1 MQLGLPETI
10 AYACEA
16 ILAGTASEEG
26 IAARLSS
33 TFGTRH
39 AWMDSVARQAVLA
52 FANRWDDTQALEL
65 DALVASAVFPVWKR
79 NAPPEIKRIIRR
91 APGQK
96 PPPPRLAHIGLPNL
110 PTLRDLADWLYL
122 EDNTLAWLATR
133 WRLDTNDGASR
144 LHHYTYRTCEKRD
157 GRHRLIER
165 PKALLRVA
173 QRKVLHDLLDRVPP
187 HDSAHGFRRGR
198 NIVSFAMPHVDKPLV
213 IRLDLA
219 DFFTSIT
226 EARVHA
232 LFRALGYPVAVAR
245 TLTALTTNRVPGPVL
260 RAAVLEGKF
269 DKADQPKFR
278 GRHLPQGAPT
288 SPALANLCAFRLDT
302 RLAALA
308 SSLEA
313 DYTRYADD
321 LAFSGCARLQRV
333 AARLPI
339 WVAAIA
345 LEEGFAVQPRKTRV
359 MPRGIRQRLAG
370 VVVNRHPNL
379 ARDRFDTLKATLT
392 NCVRQGPESQNRA
405 ACADFRASLAGH
417 VAHAAMLNPSRGA
430 KLKAI
435 FDLIIWNRNEV
446 GRGDSS

>member
-1 MQLGLPETI
+1 MQLGWRETV

-16 ILAGTASEEG
+16 MLAGTASEDG

-33 TFGTRH
+33 TFGTH
-39 AWMDSVARQAVLA
+39 HTWMDRVARQAVLT
-52 FANRWDDTQALEL
+52 FANQWDETAAIEL
-65 DALVASAVFPVWKR
+65 DALVASAVLPVWKR
-79 NAPPEIKRIIRR
+79 DAPPEVRRIIRR
-91 APGQK
+91 APIQK
-96 PPPPRLAHIGLPNL
+96 PPPPRLAHLGLPNL
-110 PTLRDLADWLYL
+110 ATLRDLADWLYL

-133 WRLDTNDGASR
+133 WRLDANDGASR

-173 QRKVLHDLLDRVPP
+173 QRKVLHELLDRVPP
-187 HDSAHGFRRGR
+187 HESAHGFRRR
-198 NIVSFAMPHVDKPLV
+198 RSIVSFATPHVDQALV

-219 DFFTSIT
+219 DFFTCVT
-226 EARVHA
+226 EARVHG
-232 LFRALGYPVAVAR
+232 LFRTLGYPVGVAR
-245 TLTALTTNRVPGPVL
+245 SLTALTTNRVPGRVL
-260 RAAVLEGKF
+260 RAAVTEGKF
-269 DKADQPKFR
+269 DPADQQKFR
-278 GRHLPQGAPT
+278 ARHLPQGAPT

-308 SSLEA
+308 SSLDA
-313 DYTRYADD
+313 NYTRYADD
-321 LAFSGCARLQRV
+321 LAFSGGVRLQRV
-333 AARLPI
+333 AERLPI

-392 NCVRQGPESQNRA
+392 NCVRQGPESQNRE
-405 ACADFRASLAGH
+405 ACTDFRASLAGH
-417 VAHAAMLNPSRGA
+417 VAHATMLNPSRGA

-435 FDLIIWNRNEV
+435 FDLIVWNRNEL
-446 GRGDSS
+446 GRGDSA